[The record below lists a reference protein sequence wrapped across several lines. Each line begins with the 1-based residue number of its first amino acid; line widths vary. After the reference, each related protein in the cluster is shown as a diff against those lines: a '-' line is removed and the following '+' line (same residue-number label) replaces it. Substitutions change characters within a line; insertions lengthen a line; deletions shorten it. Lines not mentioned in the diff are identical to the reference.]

1 MNRVI
6 VSMVMMSCVAL
17 FSCSQ
22 KQPPPNPPAPVN
34 LYTVEAQP
42 VSYYDN
48 YPATTEALSQVSLL
62 PQVQG
67 YITGIYFTEGT
78 FVKKGQKLYDIDR
91 SLYQQSYDAAVA
103 NLKVQEGTLK
113 QSQED
118 ADRYEYL
125 NSQNAVAKQVYD
137 HAIIT
142 LQNSKNQVQSSEEA
156 LKTAKTNLSFSTIYA
171 PFDGTIGFSQV
182 KIGNVVTVGQTIL
195 NTISTN
201 NPIAV
206 DFLIS
211 EKQLSDFEKIQNTNE
226 QPGDSLFSIILPNN
240 SIYPYTGKISVIDRA
255 VDPQTGTIRVR
266 LVFPNS
272 KNILKDGM
280 SCIVRVHNQNTAPQM
295 VIPGKS
301 IVEQMGEYFVYLAK
315 DTTGNAPSDPTKA
328 VDTANAGVRLRAIQQ
343 KVMVGRTIGAN
354 IVILSGINVGDKVI
368 IDGVQAV
375 HDGSPIAVG
384 SKHPG
389 NGKDGSNNT
398 TPTSAGNKNN

>member
-6 VSMVMMSCVAL
+6 VSMVMMSCVAF
-17 FSCSQ
+17 FSCSP
-22 KQPPPNPPAPVN
+22 KQPPPNPPTPVN
-34 LYTVEAQP
+34 LYTVAAQP

-78 FVKKGQKLYDIDR
+78 FVKKGQKLYDIDH
-91 SLYQQSYDAAVA
+91 SLYQQAYDAAIA
-103 NLKVQEGTLK
+103 NLKVQQGTLK

-137 HAIIT
+137 HAVIT

-156 LKTAKTNLSFSTIYA
+156 LKSAQTNLSFSTIYA
-171 PFDGTIGFSQV
+171 PFDGIIGFSQV

-195 NTISTN
+195 NTISN
-201 NPIAV
+201 IDPIAV

-211 EKQLSDFEKIQNTNE
+211 EKQLADFEKIQSSKQ
-226 QPGDSLFSIILPNN
+226 QPDDSLFSIVLPNGAL
-240 SIYPYTGKISVIDRA
+240 YPYTGKISVIDRA
-255 VDPQTGTIRVR
+255 VDPQTGTLRIR

-272 KNILKDGM
+272 KSLLKDGM
-280 SCIVRVHNQNTAPQM
+280 SCIVRVHNQNAAPQM

-301 IVEQMGEYFVYLAK
+301 IVEQMGEYFVFLAK

-328 VDTANAGVRLRAIQQ
+328 ADTANAGVKLRAIQQ

-354 IVILSGINVGDKVI
+354 IVVLSGINIGDKVI

-375 HDGSPIAVG
+375 HDGSPIDA
-384 SKHPG
+384 SNKHSHD
-389 NGKDGSNNT
+389 GKDSSN
-398 TPTSAGNKNN
+398 TPAGNKNN

>member
-6 VSMVMMSCVAL
+6 VSMVMMSCLAF

-22 KQPPPNPPAPVN
+22 KQPPPNPPTPVN
-34 LYTVEAQP
+34 LYTVAAQP

-67 YITGIYFTEGT
+67 YVTGIYFTEGT
-78 FVKKGQKLYDIDR
+78 FVKKGQKLYDIDH
-91 SLYQQSYDAAVA
+91 SLYQQGYDAAVA
-103 NLKVQEGTLK
+103 NLKVQQGTLK

-137 HAIIT
+137 HAVIT

-156 LKTAKTNLSFSTIYA
+156 LKSAKTNLSFSTIYA

-182 KIGNVVTVGQTIL
+182 KIGNVVVVGQTIL

-201 NPIAV
+201 DPLAV

-211 EKQLSDFEKIQNTNE
+211 EKQLADFEKIQSTKE
-226 QPGDSLFSIILPNN
+226 QPGDSLFSIILPNGA
-240 SIYPYTGKISVIDRA
+240 IYPYTGKISVIDRA
-255 VDPQTGTIRVR
+255 VDPQTGTLRIR
-266 LVFPNS
+266 LVFPNP

-280 SCIVRVHNQNTAPQM
+280 SCVVRVHNQNASPQM
-295 VIPGKS
+295 VIPGKAV
-301 IVEQMGEYFVYLAK
+301 VEQMGEYFVFLAK
-315 DTTGNAPSDPTKA
+315 DTTVAAPSDPSKS
-328 VDTANAGVRLRAIQQ
+328 VDTANAGTRLRAIQQ

-354 IVILSGINVGDKVI
+354 VVILSGINVGDKII

-375 HDGSPIAVG
+375 HDGSPIDA
-384 SKHPG
+384 SNKHPHD
-389 NGKDGSNNT
+389 GKDSSNNT
-398 TPTSAGNKNN
+398 APAGNKNN